1 MNFLMA
7 PVVSALVFFATVHA
21 VLAYTPLASTSL
33 SFTGGLL
40 VLASGFVMQKIPSSS
55 RASLLG
61 CVVIGYILILFTF
74 HTTLF
79 HSFSALASLFLSAWD
94 GSHMSFLSPPVASV
108 SPTFAL
114 YALLF
119 FVLWVTVAGVTSP
132 LFRIFAGVMGLFS
145 LVLTFYFG
153 LEPFLLDILLITA
166 FWMSLFVR
174 GKNRSV
180 VFVLALI
187 PGMGLFL
194 LYPENRYV
202 QPSFLSH
209 AQESFLTFTDPTA
222 SLFHSKHAFGTIAQ
236 GGAENGVLGT
246 VSGVHFT
253 GRTVVDI
260 QSDTADKP
268 LYIRHTVGS
277 RYENNGWHMLPDS
290 AYAETSPLFDHNQ
303 GEWYDQS
310 AWLMEVISHSPSL
323 SSAFLSY
330 TPAGPSMAGLKQTFA
345 IASVYGDTTYYFIPY
360 HASFG
365 SDIFLYDRAPKGN
378 RQKIY
383 TTYLWNPHPGALL
396 SFLRDTPPEDPYYRT
411 YVEGEARYRRFV
423 YAHDLTIPEDLRNT
437 LTTLLPIPHTETA
450 EEKRAWVETIRQFFN
465 DRYRYTTHPG
475 KTPDGADFISYF
487 LTTQKEGYCT
497 HFASAGVMLLRAAG
511 IPARYVTGL
520 VVHPDEINGSPILDG
535 LHHKRVSDRHSHAW
549 AEVYVDG
556 LGWEPCEFTPGK
568 GTGDNPFSS
577 PLPKQSAQT
586 PPSPLKDETV
596 PQEKKEKNP
605 PKNNKAP
612 QKTPTPSKEQQE
624 DKEITPPKEPSLPP
638 VTKVPP
644 AHPSFLSPAIY
655 GGMIVLLLFIFS
667 FLYIRYRLSVVPK
680 LLAEGANTAQEH
692 KALIRYMRRLT
703 AYDGHPLEKSYKEWQ
718 KVLSQDPRFAGFD
731 TWLALM
737 TEAKYSGAPL
747 ADNKWEEALQR
758 ANAIRE
764 GHLTSQTTKERW
776 IFRLFYQL

>member
-1 MNFLMA
+1 MNFLI
-7 PVVSALVFFATVHA
+7 PSVLSALVFFATVHA
-21 VLAYTPLASTSL
+21 VLSYTPLASTWL

-55 RASLLG
+55 RASLLR
-61 CVVIGYILILFTF
+61 CVAIGYILILFTF

-79 HSFSALASLFLSAWD
+79 HSFSTLASLCLSAWD
-94 GSHMSFLSPPVASV
+94 GSPMSFLSPPGTAV

-119 FVLWVTVAGVTSP
+119 FLLWVAVVGITSP
-132 LFRIFAGVMGLFS
+132 LFRIVTGVMGLFS

-153 LEPFLLDILLITA
+153 LDPFLLDILLITA
-166 FWMSLFVR
+166 FWMSLFIR
-174 GKNRSV
+174 GKSQAV

-236 GGAENGVLGT
+236 GGAENGALGT

-260 QSDTADKP
+260 QSETADNP

-345 IASVYGDTTYYFIPY
+345 LSAVYGDTPYYFIPY
-360 HASFG
+360 RASFG

-378 RQKIY
+378 KQKIY
-383 TTYLWNPHPGALL
+383 TTYLWSPQPGALL
-396 SFLRDTPPEDPYYRT
+396 SFLRDIPAEDPYYRT

-423 YAHDLTIPEDLRNT
+423 YAHDLAVPEDLRNT
-437 LTTLLPIPHTETA
+437 LTTRLPIPHAKTL
-450 EEKRAWVETIRQFFN
+450 EEKRAWVETLRQFFR
-465 DRYRYTTHPG
+465 DQYRYTTHPG
-475 KTPDGADFISYF
+475 KTPNGADFISYF

-535 LHHKRVSDRHSHAW
+535 MHHTRISDRHSHAW

-577 PLPKQSAQT
+577 PFPKQSVQT
-586 PPSPLKDETV
+586 PPSPPKDDPV
-596 PQEKKEKNP
+596 PQEKKEKASPQKNQTPQEKTTP
-605 PKNNKAP
+605 PKESP
-612 QKTPTPSKEQQE
+612 QN
-624 DKEITPPKEPSLPP
+624 KEITPPKGPSLPP
-638 VTKVPP
+638 VTQVPP
-644 AHPSFLSPAIY
+644 AHPSFLSPALY
-655 GGMIVLLLFIFS
+655 GGMIVLLLLIFS
-667 FLYIRYRLSVVPK
+667 FLYIRHRLSVVPH
-680 LLAEGANTAQEH
+680 LLAKGENTPQNH
-692 KALIRYMRRLT
+692 RALIHYMRRLT
-703 AYDGHPLEKSYKEWQ
+703 AYDGHPLEKSYKEWK

-737 TEAKYSGAPL
+737 TEAKYRGTPL
-747 ADNKWEEALQR
+747 ADNKWEEAR
-758 ANAIRE
+758 HRTNAIRE
-764 GHLTSQTTKERW
+764 CHLTHQTTKERW
-776 IFRLFYQL
+776 IFRLFHQL